1 MQTDRYA
8 RPASRETVY
17 DAGLR
22 NHMLSVYNRMTAG
35 VLITAIVAWV
45 VSSSP
50 ALFTMLMGG
59 PQAYVVML
67 APLAIIY
74 FGFNPATMSSQKLM
88 MTFVGLA
95 VLYGISFSVIAL
107 AFAKADIAR
116 AFFITSAMFA
126 SLSIFGYTTK
136 TDLAPMRKFL
146 FMAIIGL
153 VIVGVTGY
161 FIEYSSMMHFGINII
176 TVLVFAG
183 LTAYET
189 QNVKRMYH
197 AGNPAEINSRLAWSA
212 ALSLYISF
220 VAMFQSILSL
230 MSGER

>member
-50 ALFTMLMGG
+50 ALFAMLMGG

-88 MTFVGLA
+88 MVFVGLA

-146 FMAIIGL
+146 FMAVIGL
-153 VIVGVTGY
+153 VIVSVTGI
-161 FIEYSSMMHFGINII
+161 FVEYSSMMHFGINIV
-176 TVLVFAG
+176 TVLIFAG
-183 LTAYET
+183 ITAYET

-230 MSGER
+230 MGGER